1 MNKKIFVI
9 FSILLGL
16 ISLTSCGNG
25 QPQSLTEHI
34 NLVIKEESAK
44 LKQQEYDELFSKK
57 TKKDLAQ
64 CILEFAIST
73 DSSKDVEER
82 NEFYKTLSKYKA
94 SELDQNTLIS
104 FMHISNV
111 LGANFYICAYGKDY
125 FGVPSLQ
132 ER

>member
-1 MNKKIFVI
+1 
-9 FSILLGL
+9 
-16 ISLTSCGNG
+16 
-25 QPQSLTEHI
+25 
-34 NLVIKEESAK
+34 VIKEESAK

-64 CILEFAIST
+64 CILEFAISK

-82 NEFYKTLSKYKA
+82 NEFYKTLGKYKA
-94 SELDQNTLIS
+94 SELDQNTLTS
-104 FMHISNV
+104 FMYISNV
-111 LGANFYICAYGKDY
+111 LGANFYTCAYGKDY